1 VREAAPFAGVLRPK
15 EYVGCLVLILVSDA
29 GGVKQARPPGA
40 FQVWGKMWHNAVIL
54 VLDGGRGGEENEKDA
69 GGDESSVVGRS

>member
-1 VREAAPFAGVLRPK
+1 MWSLYNTTPIPPSTTPK
-15 EYVGCLVLILVSDA
+15 
-29 GGVKQARPPGA
+29 PGA